1 MTEQEEFVFHRDQ
14 CNYIFKKGAS
24 KGQRCERMIPMD
36 VGGFCKS
43 HRKKEPQQ
51 QAAPADTPIPKKSFD
66 VLPQKKEEEI
76 PIPKKKEEEIPIPK
90 KSFDVLPQKKEEEEE
105 EEEIVDEDTEI
116 IELPPIEEEEEK
128 EKEEEEKGKEKL
140 EDEPSDELVIQQ
152 IKLYYSNLPF
162 LDQELPFEQQGHLS
176 PQEWLNRINYIIS
189 DRTSLEIL
197 KLGFYTT
204 ASMVEHVGINWFSLR
219 LQGYEQALRG
229 NREVDEILKILKI
242 KHLSSLQD
250 ISPEQKL
257 LGIMLFSAISIHRL
271 NGCTGGSLKE
281 HQIPHEE

>member
-1 MTEQEEFVFHRDQ
+1 MGDQEEFVFHRDQ

-24 KGQRCERMIPMD
+24 KGQRCKRMIPMD

-51 QAAPADTPIPKKSFD
+51 AAPVQAPQPKKSFD
-66 VLPQKKEEEI
+66 VMPQKKEE
-76 PIPKKKEEEIPIPK
+76 
-90 KSFDVLPQKKEEEEE
+90 L

-116 IELPPIEEEEEK
+116 IELPPVEEEEE
-128 EKEEEEKGKEKL
+128 EEELEEL
-140 EDEPSDELVIQQ
+140 EDGPSDELVIQQ

-176 PQEWLNRINYIIS
+176 PQEWLNRINYIVS

-204 ASMVEHVGINWFSLR
+204 ASLVEHIGTNWFSLR

-250 ISPEQKL
+250 VSPEQKL

-271 NGCTGGSLKE
+271 NGCSGDSIKD
-281 HQIPHEE
+281 HKIPHEE

>member
-51 QAAPADTPIPKKSFD
+51 QAAPAETPIPKKSFD
-66 VLPQKKEEEI
+66 VLPQKK
-76 PIPKKKEEEIPIPK
+76 
-90 KSFDVLPQKKEEEEE
+90 E

-116 IELPPIEEEEEK
+116 IELPPIEEEEE
-128 EKEEEEKGKEKL
+128 EYEEEEEGEEEL
-140 EDEPSDELVIQQ
+140 EDGPSDELVIQQ